1 MDKEKIISLLA
12 DELEISAEELGACEG
27 ELTDMGLTSLKF
39 ISFIV
44 KLEEALGIE
53 VLDSDLLFENFLTL
67 EKIFETLK
75 KYVSPKAALKK
86 CLILDADGVLWK
98 GISGEENIV
107 IDGQVLGFQEMLVD
121 LYRRGVLLCICSK
134 NEDFLIERS
143 LDDPRMRVK
152 KEHFVC
158 IRANRTDK
166 VTNICAMAEELNLG
180 LESMVFVDD
189 SDYEIGFA
197 RVNLPE
203 IFCVKMDYA
212 DPSVCDAVVDFFADV
227 HATSELNRTQLYAE
241 QKARE
246 KEKLHF
252 TSVEEYNASLETHAE
267 VLSASADDVARLSE
281 LSERT
286 NQFNLSARRYTVG
299 ELSAMLREGA
309 CEMLALRVSDK
320 YGDMGIVGMAVIR
333 DGVLEAFML
342 SCRAFD
348 RGFETV
354 LLNAAKAC
362 MGEQPRGVYVATD
375 KNRRYANFY
384 TENGVLTV

>member
-12 DELEISAEELGACEG
+12 AELEISAEELRACEG
-27 ELTDMGLTSLKF
+27 ELTDVGLTSLKF

-67 EKIFETLK
+67 DKLFETLK
-75 KYVSPKAALKK
+75 KYVSPKVLKK
-86 CLILDADGVLWK
+86 CLVLDADGVLWK
-98 GISGEENIV
+98 GISGEEEIV
-107 IDGQVLGFQEMLVD
+107 IDEQVLKFQEVLVD

-143 LDDPRMRVK
+143 LADPRMRVK

-189 SDYEIGFA
+189 SDYEIGFV

-203 IFCVKMDYA
+203 ISCVKMDYA
-212 DPSVCDAVVDFFADV
+212 DPVCDAVVAFFADV

-252 TSVEEYNASLETHAE
+252 TSVEEYNTSLETHAE

-362 MGEQPRGVYVATD
+362 TGEVPRGVYVATD

-384 TENGVLTV
+384 KDNGVLTI